1 MAAEQGGEREMQH
14 LGTHGHYMSHVTHD
28 ACLNVGVETGQG
40 LQSAGHRDHGGG
52 EAHDHFM
59 ARVMSALIWRISIE
73 EFKSIYTCYLATLS
87 SPQSCKGLRKTS
99 SSPLVSTIHI
109 VFVSSNFIEDSKLLS
124 VCFDEG
130 CLGDCETRR

>member
-1 MAAEQGGEREMQH
+1 MQH

-28 ACLNVGVETGQG
+28 ACLNVGVETGEG
-40 LQSAGHRDHGGG
+40 LQSAGHRDHWSG
-52 EAHDHFM
+52 ETHDHFM
-59 ARVMSALIWRISIE
+59 VRVMSAMMLSISMRG
-73 EFKSIYTCYLATLS
+73 KLLLPVYLATLS

-109 VFVSSNFIEDSKLLS
+109 VFVSSIVTEDSKLLS

-130 CLGDCETRR
+130 CLGDCETWR